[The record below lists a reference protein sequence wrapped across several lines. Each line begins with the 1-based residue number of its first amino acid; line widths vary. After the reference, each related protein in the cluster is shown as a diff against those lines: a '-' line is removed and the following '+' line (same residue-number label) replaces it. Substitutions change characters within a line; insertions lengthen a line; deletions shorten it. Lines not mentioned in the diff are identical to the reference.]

1 MNPEVT
7 PPIDFCAV
15 WTVDVL
21 RKILTDTDGD
31 PKPLP
36 VPRSPVPN
44 LSAPRPTLSSLPY
57 TNERRPW
64 PEGEAISRTK
74 VCHVM
79 QEVGLPQLA
88 PSWARPRSC

>member
-1 MNPEVT
+1 MMNPEVT
-7 PPIDFCAV
+7 PPIEFCAV

-21 RKILTDTDGD
+21 RKMLTDTDGD

-44 LSAPRPTLSSLPY
+44 LRASSTLSSLPY
-57 TNERRPW
+57 TNERGPW

>member
-36 VPRSPVPN
+36 VPGPKPSR
-44 LSAPRPTLSSLPY
+44 LAY
-57 TNERRPW
+57 T
-64 PEGEAISRTK
+64 
-74 VCHVM
+74 
-79 QEVGLPQLA
+79 QLA
-88 PSWARPRSC
+88 PVHK